1 MKQLSSRA
9 RLIIGIGAMAT
20 VLGAL
25 IAANVVTTDYGFIPV
40 GLGFEATAGTFFAGI
55 MLAARDIVQDTIG
68 RWCVVLLILL
78 GTTASFLVSAPE
90 IAIASAAA
98 FGLAELL
105 DFAVYTPIRS
115 RAKFGDR
122 RWAVAVLASN
132 VVGALT
138 DTVVFLGIAF
148 GTAAIIP
155 ALGGQMVG
163 KTWATLAYLIL
174 GALLAV
180 VWRKMT
186 RPSPEVATTE
196 G

>member
-9 RLIIGIGAMAT
+9 RLIIGIGAMAA

-105 DFAVYTPIRS
+105 DFAVYTPIRA

-132 VVGALT
+132 VVGAFT

-148 GTAAIIP
+148 GTAAILP